1 MSGPATEYY
10 ENGKKETEM
19 TYKDGALDGT
29 KTMWTENGKKQGEA
43 TYKDGNM
50 VEGKSF

>member
-1 MSGPATEYY
+1 LNGPAAEYY

-19 TYKDGALDGT
+19 TYKNGGLDGI
-29 KTMWTENGKKQGEA
+29 KTMWTEKGKKQGEA
-43 TYKDGNM
+43 TYKDGNL